1 MINNFYNNNFNDTLE
16 NRNLYEIIFKK
27 IINYLFKNSNSLY
40 DFLIFW
46 HDINNIKTT
55 TKELIDKDKI
65 MLNYINQKHKDYIYK
80 INKTIYN
87 YDFSINK
94 DNNVYISNIKFC
106 ASYIGQITKIDFGNA
121 WLAHKYYS
129 NNLIYSVFNNNFDKL
144 KMKILYLFERINEK
158 PYSNFNYDIQKLL
171 LTIEPNKNK
180 VYSLLKPG
188 YIVGLFYA
196 NSSFFQEAFLNLL

>member
-1 MINNFYNNNFNDTLE
+1 MK
-16 NRNLYEIIFKK
+16 LYLKK

-94 DNNVYISNIKFC
+94 DNNVYISNYK
-106 ASYIGQITKIDFGNA
+106 
-121 WLAHKYYS
+121 
-129 NNLIYSVFNNNFDKL
+129 NLC
-144 KMKILYLFERINEK
+144 ILYWTN
-158 PYSNFNYDIQKLL
+158 
-171 LTIEPNKNK
+171 NKNRFWECM
-180 VYSLLKPG
+180 
-188 YIVGLFYA
+188 VG
-196 NSSFFQEAFLNLL
+196 S